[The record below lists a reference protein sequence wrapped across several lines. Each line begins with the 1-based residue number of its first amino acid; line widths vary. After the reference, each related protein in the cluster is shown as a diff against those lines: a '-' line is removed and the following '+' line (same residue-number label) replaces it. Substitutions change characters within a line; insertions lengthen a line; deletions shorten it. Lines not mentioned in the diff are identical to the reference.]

1 MANRLYNK
9 QISPKGYK
17 RGGRVNTG
25 RMNLLEEVGRIDAE
39 RPNRN
44 RRAEKRRVISELKKG
59 YKEGGRTSKYKIPGG
74 PGKKGTFQKIGEAIS
89 RKWRGKEKT
98 EHKGLEQDVKTGAYT
113 HKAPKDRYDT
123 QKGREWAGKVKRWK
137 RGYQVPKMYENPSK
151 DMSYKARKKE
161 IAKNKKE
168 AKRKDDFDKKHKVGK
183 YKKS

>member
-1 MANRLYNK
+1 MANRLYNR
-9 QISPKGYK
+9 QVSPKGYK
-17 RGGRVNTG
+17 KGGRVNTG

-44 RRAEKRRVISELKKG
+44 RRAEKKRVIGELKKG
-59 YKEGGRTSKYKIPGG
+59 YRRGGLT
-74 PGKKGTFQKIGEAIS
+74 GKKGIIQRAGEAIS

-98 EHKGLEQDVKTGAYT
+98 EHKGLEQDKKTGAYT
-113 HKAPKDRYDT
+113 HNAPKDRDDT
-123 QKGREWAGKVKRWK
+123 QAGRIHKFLSTRTGPAKFARIPKRYK
-137 RGYQVPKMYENPSK
+137 SK
-151 DMSYKARKKE
+151 ANDMSYKERKKE

>member
-1 MANRLYNK
+1 MANRLYNR
-9 QISPKGYK
+9 QVSPKGYK
-17 RGGRVNTG
+17 KGGRVNTG

-44 RRAEKRRVISELKKG
+44 RRAEKKRVIGELKKG
-59 YKEGGRTSKYKIPGG
+59 YQAGGFTC
-74 PGKKGTFQKIGEAIS
+74 KKGIIQKIGEGIS

-98 EHKGLEQDVKTGAYT
+98 EHKGLEQDKKTGAYT
-113 HKAPKDRYDT
+113 HNAPKDRSDT
-123 QKGREWAGKVKRWK
+123 QLGRIHSAKVKTWK
-137 RGYQVPKMYENPSK
+137 IGMPRPKRSK
-151 DMSYKARKKE
+151 SNSMSYKERKKE